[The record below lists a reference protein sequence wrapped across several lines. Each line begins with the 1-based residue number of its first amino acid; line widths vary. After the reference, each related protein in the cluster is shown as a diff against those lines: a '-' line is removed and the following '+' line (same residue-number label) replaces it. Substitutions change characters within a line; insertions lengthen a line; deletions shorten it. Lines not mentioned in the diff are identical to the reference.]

1 LFGVIIF
8 GPIVGAT
15 CLLLWGIIIGARSD
29 QWGLGRRYPKVPPQV
44 WQVAFIGATALYFYL
59 QLPDVLDPMTR
70 RRLVANVLA
79 GLVVVMGGLL
89 AVTSRRVVSFHWDD
103 LRVVPRP
110 ILVALPLL
118 GALCVLMGEGAG
130 AASLVLGGPC

>member
-29 QWGLGRRYPKVPPQV
+29 QWGLGRRYPKVPPPV

-103 LRVVPRP
+103 LRVVPP
-110 ILVALPLL
+110 FWAP
-118 GALCVLMGEGAG
+118 CV
-130 AASLVLGGPC
+130 C